1 MKADILSLEGK
12 KIKSIDLPIQFS
24 EEYRPDLINRAVI
37 AYFSSQRSPYGAF
50 DRAGKQQSAK
60 LSRRRHDYKTAYGHG
75 ISRSPRKTVWRRGSQ
90 FGWVGAFAPFTVGGR
105 RAHPPKAEKIWEEKI
120 NKKERRKAIRSAIA
134 ATAIKELHKYEVP
147 FVVEDKFE
155 SLSKTK
161 DVEDVLLK
169 LNLSPELERCGIKK
183 VRAGVGKLRGRKYKQ
198 KQGPLIVVSN
208 DCNLLKSADNL
219 AGIDIIPVNALN
231 ASVLTKS
238 YKNSRLTIYT
248 EAAVDRLKNENLFTN
263 EIKHIKEEA
272 KAEKKKIPEVKK
284 EVKQEIKKVVK
295 KEVKKTKVKI
305 KSREKK

>member
-24 EEYRPDLINRAVI
+24 EEYRPDVINRAVLS
-37 AYFSSQRSPYGAF
+37 YFSSQRQKYGAF

-75 ISRSPRKTVWRRGSQ
+75 ISRSPRKTLWRRGSQ

-134 ATAIKELHKYEVP
+134 ATALKELHKYDVP
-147 FVVEDKFE
+147 FIVEDKFE
-155 SLSKTK
+155 ALSKTK
-161 DVEDVLLK
+161 DVENVLLK
-169 LNLSPELERCGIKK
+169 LNLGPELERCAARKI
-183 VRAGVGKLRGRKYKQ
+183 RAGVGKLRGRKYRQ

-208 DCNLLKSADNL
+208 DCNLLKSANNL
-219 AGIDIIPVNALN
+219 AGMDIVPVNALN

-238 YKNSRLTIYT
+238 YNHSRLTIYT
-248 EAAVDRLKNENLFTN
+248 EEAVNRLKNENLFTN
-263 EIKHIKEEA
+263 EIKHVKEE
-272 KAEKKKIPEVKK
+272 KQPKPEIKK
-284 EVKQEIKKVVK
+284 EVKQEIKKPAK
-295 KEVKKTKVKI
+295 KEAKKAEVKI
-305 KSREKK
+305 KAREKK